1 MSPRPVNRW
10 RWTFHHAQA
19 TFRVIIE
26 IVIHYSFVILCFV
39 VDNHTDSEITV
50 FTWSRDSSDDSNS
63 DEYIR
68 SSDDNDMTLA
78 L

>member
-1 MSPRPVNRW
+1 M
-10 RWTFHHAQA
+10 
-19 TFRVIIE
+19 
-26 IVIHYSFVILCFV
+26 IHYSFVILCFV
-39 VDNHTDSEITV
+39 VDNYTDSEITV